1 MENHIIEI
9 EETYRDYQLRIKQ
22 YQTVIDEGKC
32 EISRLQEE
40 STASHENENEI
51 NEIQQKLQELQLYN
65 ESIEESKLELEKRFA
80 ENAEELELEKELVEE
95 YSQQVY
101 LIVLLIIIQIQIYND
116 ALTSLSTI
124 LTTLSQSEKYVNRMI
139 AFYGI
144 ARIRIQQERIM
155 TICLSKHQRRLW

>member
-1 MENHIIEI
+1 MENHIKEI

-40 STASHENENEI
+40 SAATHE

-95 YSQQVY
+95 YSQQVF
-101 LIVLLIIIQIQIYND
+101 LII
-116 ALTSLSTI
+116 LSI
-124 LTTLSQSEKYVNRMI
+124 I
-139 AFYGI
+139 I
-144 ARIRIQQERIM
+144 
-155 TICLSKHQRRLW
+155 

>member
-1 MENHIIEI
+1 MENHIKEI

-40 STASHENENEI
+40 STASHENENENEI

-101 LIVLLIIIQIQIYND
+101 LIVLLIII
-116 ALTSLSTI
+116 
-124 LTTLSQSEKYVNRMI
+124 
-139 AFYGI
+139 
-144 ARIRIQQERIM
+144 
-155 TICLSKHQRRLW
+155 

>member
-1 MENHIIEI
+1 MENHIKEI

-32 EISRLQEE
+32 EMSRLQEE
-40 STASHENENEI
+40 SAASHENENEI

-95 YSQQVY
+95 YSQQVFFII
-101 LIVLLIIIQIQIYND
+101 LSIII
-116 ALTSLSTI
+116 
-124 LTTLSQSEKYVNRMI
+124 
-139 AFYGI
+139 
-144 ARIRIQQERIM
+144 
-155 TICLSKHQRRLW
+155 

>member
-1 MENHIIEI
+1 MENHIKEI

-32 EISRLQEE
+32 EISRLQVE
-40 STASHENENEI
+40 SAASHENENEI

-101 LIVLLIIIQIQIYND
+101 LIVLLIII
-116 ALTSLSTI
+116 
-124 LTTLSQSEKYVNRMI
+124 
-139 AFYGI
+139 
-144 ARIRIQQERIM
+144 
-155 TICLSKHQRRLW
+155 